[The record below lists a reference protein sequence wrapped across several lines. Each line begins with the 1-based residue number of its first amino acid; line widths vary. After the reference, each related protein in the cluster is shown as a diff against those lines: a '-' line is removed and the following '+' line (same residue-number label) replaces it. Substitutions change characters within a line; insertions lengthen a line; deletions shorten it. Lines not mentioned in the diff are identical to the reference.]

1 MENKGQKATP
11 EVADG
16 NHGGP
21 GRVFEAKNGQQV
33 GSLDQFFEIF
43 NRKISIFLMFA
54 LKKVLILTYLFF

>member
-33 GSLDQFFEIF
+33 GSLDKKIKIF
-43 NRKISIFLMFA
+43 KE
-54 LKKVLILTYLFF
+54 KY

>member
-33 GSLDQFFEIF
+33 GSLDKKIEIF
-43 NRKISIFLMFA
+43 
-54 LKKVLILTYLFF
+54 

>member
-21 GRVFEAKNGQQV
+21 GRVFEAKNGQAGGQ
-33 GSLDQFFEIF
+33 SC
-43 NRKISIFLMFA
+43 
-54 LKKVLILTYLFF
+54 